1 MKCIYLKYQSLS
13 FRNTSL
19 HLVVFN
25 NEVWYYEY
33 QGGNLMDDIY
43 QLEVLANESAFELI
57 QVPAQKKISQDD
69 QMTIQNIWNHYLKD
83 PSSCLL
89 SLGSI
94 KHGKWM
100 TPSLTYI
107 IELCHYFYDTV
118 RKIPQLE
125 LQRGH
130 LNIEFEEEELSI
142 LVLRKPYML
151 GEEYILED
159 YIAGFFNILLKQLN
173 KEMNVYSGSVEEYFL
188 EHIQKEP
195 VGRIF
200 FHLVE
205 NPNSETP
212 FAFLATYSHILDN
225 GKIQQIPLINALD
238 EYRQDR
244 DTLIQL
250 LSTVNKAR
258 QKSHFINEL
267 SESGELFHPLQLDSQ
282 EAYTFL
288 KEIPIYEEC
297 GIVCRVPKWFIHK
310 QSHVGISTTVGDQV
324 KSILGMN
331 SLLDFH
337 ANIVVDGEIL
347 SMEEIQDL
355 IDKQE
360 GLALIKGKWV
370 EVNAD
375 DLQKVL
381 ETYRNIQSQLK
392 NGLTLKEA
400 LRLQLDNQKDETKIV
415 SVENGQWLNQIM
427 QNLINPQFNPNLD
440 LHIQANLRPYQSTG
454 VSWLSYM
461 QDLGFGACLADDMGL
476 GKTLQIIAL
485 LSETRNQDKKALLIV
500 PASLLNNWAN
510 EIKQFAPEMSFYIL
524 HPSMKKKDV
533 HEQDIIDQ
541 HQLIITTYS
550 MCGKY
555 QKLVEYDWDI
565 LILDEAQAIKNPN
578 TKQTKTIKQFHA
590 KYRVALTGTPIE
602 NKLMDLWSLFD
613 FLNSGLLGTIKEFK
627 SFVKELQ
634 AEENTEGYAKL
645 RTMTAPFLLR
655 RLKTDRSIISD
666 LPDKIEMKTYTSL
679 SKTQI
684 ALYEDFVS
692 SLKVKLMESE
702 GIQRK
707 GLVLAS
713 LLKLKQICNHP
724 DEYLGNNLYDEK
736 ESGKFLRLREICEEI
751 YAKHERVLIFTQ
763 FKEMVEPINDYLET
777 VFHIRGVSI
786 DGSTSLKK
794 RKEAVELFQS
804 DEYIPYMVL
813 SIKAGGVGLNL
824 TKANHVIH
832 FDRWWNPAVE
842 NQATDR
848 AFRIGQKKNVIV
860 HKFICEGTI
869 EEKIDQLIE
878 DKVKLSEDIIS
889 QKDETWITEMNN
901 DELLK
906 LFDLEVR

>member
-1 MKCIYLKYQSLS
+1 M
-13 FRNTSL
+13 
-19 HLVVFN
+19 N
-25 NEVWYYEY
+25 N
-33 QGGNLMDDIY
+33 NY
-43 QLEVLANESAFELI
+43 QLEILANETTFELI

-69 QMTIQNIWNHYLKD
+69 QMTIQNIWNHYLTN
-83 PSSCLL
+83 PYSCFL
-89 SLGSI
+89 SLGSL
-94 KHGKWM
+94 KHRKWM

-107 IELCHYFYDTV
+107 IELCRYFYDTI

-125 LQRGH
+125 QQRGQVSFRFD
-130 LNIEFEEEELSI
+130 IEELSV

-151 GEEYILED
+151 GEEYIQEN
-159 YIAGFFNILLKQLN
+159 YIEAFFQTLLRQFN
-173 KEMNVYSGSVEEYFL
+173 EEIISYSGTVEDYFL

-205 NPNSETP
+205 NPNSEIP
-212 FAFLATYSHILDN
+212 FAFLATYSHILEN
-225 GKIQQIPLINALD
+225 GKIQQIPLIHALD
-238 EYRQDR
+238 EYRQER

-250 LSTVNKAR
+250 LSTVNKACL
-258 QKSHFINEL
+258 KSQFIHEL
-267 SESGELFHPLQLDSQ
+267 SESGELFHPLQLDTQ
-282 EAYTFL
+282 DAYTFL
-288 KEIPIYEEC
+288 KEIPIYEKC

-310 QSHVGISTTVGDQV
+310 QSRVGISTTVGDYA
-324 KSILGMN
+324 KSILGMD
-331 SLLDFH
+331 SLLDFKAH
-337 ANIVVDGEIL
+337 IVVDGEIL
-347 SMEEIQDL
+347 SQEEIQKL
-355 IDKQE
+355 ITTQE

-370 EVNAD
+370 EVNPD

-381 ETYRNIQSQLK
+381 ETYQSIQNQLR

-400 LRLQLDNQKDETKIV
+400 LRLQLDNQEEDSQIV
-415 SVENGQWLNQIM
+415 SVQNGQWLNQIM
-427 QNLINPQFNPNLD
+427 QKLVNPQLNTNLD
-440 LHIQANLRPYQSTG
+440 LHIQANLRPYQSVG

-476 GKTLQIIAL
+476 GKTLQVIAL
-485 LSETRNQDKKALLIV
+485 LSEKRNLDKKTLLIV
-500 PASLLNNWAN
+500 PASLLNNWSY
-510 EIKQFAPEMSFYIL
+510 EIQQFAPDMTYYIL
-524 HPSMKKKDV
+524 HPSMKKKDID
-533 HEQDIIDQ
+533 EQDMINH

-555 QKLVEYDWDI
+555 QELVDYHWDI

-578 TKQTKTIKQFHA
+578 TKQTKTVKQFHA
-590 KYRVALTGTPIE
+590 KYRIALTGTPIE
-602 NKLMDLWSLFD
+602 NKLIDLWSLFD
-613 FLNSGLLGTIKEFK
+613 FLNSGLLGTIKEFR
-627 SFVKELQ
+627 SFVKNLQ
-634 AEENTEGYAKL
+634 SENNTEGYAKL
-645 RTMTAPFLLR
+645 RAMTAPFLLR
-655 RLKTDRSIISD
+655 RLKTDRTIISD

-679 SKTQI
+679 SKKQI

-692 SLKVKLMESE
+692 SLKVKLMETE

-724 DEYLGNNLYDEK
+724 DEYLGNNLYEEK
-736 ESGKFLRLREICEEI
+736 ESGKFLRLKEICEEI

-763 FKEMVEPINDYLET
+763 FKEMVEPLNDYLET
-777 VFHIRGVSI
+777 VFHNRGVSI

-794 RKEAVELFQS
+794 RKEAIELFQS

-889 QKDETWITEMNN
+889 PQGETWISEMSN
-901 DELLK
+901 DDLMK